1 MRTIDP
7 FAFLCLLLVY
17 TLETASGRPT
27 DPSDTV
33 HVVDSSIKQIRRGF
47 WTSDSGAGSM
57 GHDSGSMADPP
68 RLPTPPAA
76 TVSEGGGWLARWLSM
91 GGEGEAN
98 VIVSSPA
105 LTGRF
110 PLYGAAAVPELWPQ
124 YTSAVFLMA
133 RGSGWT
139 G

>member
-7 FAFLCLLLVY
+7 LAVLCLLLLY
-17 TLETASGRPT
+17 TFDSASGRPT
-27 DPSDTV
+27 DASDTG
-33 HVVDSSIKQIRRGF
+33 HVVDSSIGQSIRGF
-47 WTSDSGAGSM
+47 WTSDNGAGSI

-98 VIVSSPA
+98 VIVSSTA
-105 LTGRF
+105 LTGRL
-110 PLYGAAAVPELWPQ
+110 PRHGSVAVPKLWLQ
-124 YTSAVFLMA
+124 YTSAVFPVA
-133 RGSGWT
+133 Q
-139 G
+139 